1 MFFSAGDVFHPSS
14 LAFDHPPS
22 LALGVWLWTLD
33 VGRSA
38 WALDVL
44 ALALDVFILAL
55 CMDGN
60 GVGVGDGRLVLAL
73 DVWILLCF

>member
-1 MFFSAGDVFHPSS
+1 MFVR
-14 LAFDHPPS
+14 PPS
-22 LALGVWLWTLD
+22 LALDVWLWTLD
-33 VGRSA
+33 VGRLA

-60 GVGVGDGRLVLAL
+60 DVGVGDGCLVLAL
-73 DVWILLCF
+73 DVWILLCV